1 LRTLMSL
8 KSATDRL
15 KLSQIHPS
23 IQIGFKIA
31 FHLKVLFDC
40 NHSPCY
46 TSFTFDENLH
56 EHISQ
61 DLADNAGPE
70 SPRGTS

>member
-1 LRTLMSL
+1 MYRQFLFAHFTRSAEIL
-8 KSATDRL
+8 KFL
-15 KLSQIHPS
+15 EL
-23 IQIGFKIA
+23 
-31 FHLKVLFDC
+31 LFDC

-61 DLADNAGPE
+61 DLADNVGRA
-70 SPRGTS
+70 SDTS